1 VSKVY
6 RNKPLAPDEL
16 LGHLE
21 PDGKV
26 YESRF
31 GPDKYIGRVDLDSGQ
46 IYEARLG
53 PDKLVGHVA
62 LDSGKV
68 YHPRLGPDEYLG
80 GVDADG
86 RCQRHIPLARDE
98 YLGKVVEME
107 SYAHGGAAFLL
118 LVLPAWEE
126 QETERKEIEQA
137 ARLGKQDK
145 NLPEAQSDE

>member
-1 VSKVY
+1 MSKVY

-16 LGHLE
+16 LGHVE
-21 PDGKV
+21 NDGKV

-31 GPDKYIGRVDLDSGQ
+31 GPDKYVGRVDLDSGQ

-53 PDKLVGHVA
+53 PDRLAGHVA

-68 YHPRLGPDEYLG
+68 YHPKLGPDEYLG

-86 RCQRHIPLARDE
+86 HCHRHIPMAPDE
-98 YLGKVVEME
+98 YLGKVLEMQG
-107 SYAHGGAAFLL
+107 YAHGGAAFLL

-126 QETERKEIEQA
+126 QEAERKEIEA
-137 ARLGKQDK
+137 AAKQGSQDQNEPGAK
-145 NLPEAQSDE
+145 GDE